1 MRSLILIS
9 AISLTGPILA
19 AAADQATPIDPSS
32 PASVQQ
38 LRDELQREQ
47 THIKRLEER
56 LAAVEAAQSAASPAP
71 SAPGG
76 GTSSPG
82 TVSAAT
88 NPNALSGSFGPD
100 GFTLASTNGANAIH
114 FRGNVST
121 DGRFYTDAYTPST
134 DDTWLI
140 RRLRPTLEGTIANNF
155 DFRLMPDFAQ
165 GKTILQDAW
174 ADARIERWLIL
185 QFGKF
190 KAPVGLERLQL
201 EQFNRF
207 IETSLT
213 ADLLPYRDLGVKLG
227 GVLDA
232 GLLSYDVGVFDGA
245 VDGGST
251 DGNIVPDQNSTGKF
265 TWDGRVFA
273 APFLHSEIVA
283 LKAFG
288 AGVAGTYDNVDGIA
302 TGTATTSLLAA
313 YKTPGQQSMFSYRSN
328 TDAAGALNNA
338 TVAHGIERRIVPQFY
353 YYYGSF
359 GLLGEYVDENQQVE
373 RHLTTLATR
382 SATLHNT
389 AWQLQGSVF
398 LTGEDEAY
406 DAATPKSNFGFGQR
420 GTGAWELIARY
431 HVLSLDEAAFEGG
444 SGSFANPLTSPRVA
458 RALGGGINWY
468 LNRNF
473 KTQLDYEVT
482 RYVGGAV
489 AGNRPAEHV
498 LISQFALIF

>member
-1 MRSLILIS
+1 MRWMSLLS
-9 AISLTGPILA
+9 VASLA
-19 AAADQATPIDPSS
+19 APLLVSAADQVPPPDPSN
-32 PASVQQ
+32 AESVQQ
-38 LRDELQREQ
+38 LREELQREQ
-47 THIKRLEER
+47 THIKQLEDR
-56 LAAVEAAQSAASPAP
+56 LATVEAAQSAAVSQAPQASGGSASP
-71 SAPGG
+71 
-76 GTSSPG
+76 
-82 TVSAAT
+82 VAAAA
-88 NPNALSGSFGPD
+88 NPNTLLGSFGPE
-100 GFTLASTNGANAIH
+100 GFTLASADGANALH

-174 ADARIERWLIL
+174 ADARIEPWLIV

-227 GVLDA
+227 GVLGA
-232 GLLSYDVGVFDGA
+232 GLLSYDVGVLDGA

-251 DGNIVPDQNSTGKF
+251 DGNSVPDQNSTGKF
-265 TWDGRVFA
+265 TWDGRLFA
-273 APFLHSEIVA
+273 APFLHSDLLA
-283 LKAFG
+283 LKGFG
-288 AGVAGTYDNVDGIA
+288 AGVAGTYDKVDGIS
-302 TGTATTSLLAA
+302 TGTTTTSLLAA
-313 YKTPGQQSMFSYRSN
+313 YKTPGQQSMFSYRSD

-353 YYYGSF
+353 YYYRSF
-359 GLLGEYVDENQQVE
+359 GLLGEYVDEDQQVE
-373 RHLTTLATR
+373 RHLSTLASHT
-382 SATLHNT
+382 ATLHNT

-406 DAATPKSNFGFGQR
+406 DAATPKTNFGFGQG
-420 GTGAWELIARY
+420 GTGAWELVARY
-431 HVLSLDEAAFEGG
+431 HVLALDDTAFEGG
-444 SGSFANPLTSPRVA
+444 SESFANPLTAPRSA
-458 RALGGGINWY
+458 RAVGTGINWY

-482 RYVGGAV
+482 RYVGGAQV
-489 AGNRPAEHV
+489 GDRPAEHA